1 MLEALAL
8 VMLGAAA
15 GGAARFLIT
24 NFSSDLSHH
33 HGFPYGTLIV
43 NVAGCFLVG
52 YVLTWVADHE
62 HDRWRLLMAT
72 GFCGGFTTFSAFAF
86 ETMAYFREG
95 QLVAMIGNVVLN
107 NVLGFVALLAGIWL
121 HKTSK

>member
-1 MLEALAL
+1 MLEAIIL
-8 VMLGAAA
+8 VVIGAAA
-15 GGAARFLIT
+15 GSAARFLVT
-24 NFSSDLSHH
+24 HFSSDLSHH

-43 NVAGCFLVG
+43 NVVGSVLVG

-62 HDRWRLLMAT
+62 HDRWRLLAAT

-95 QLVAMIGNVVLN
+95 RLTAMAANMVLN
-107 NVLGFVALLAGIWL
+107 NVLACVALLAGVWL
-121 HKTSK
+121 HQNSK